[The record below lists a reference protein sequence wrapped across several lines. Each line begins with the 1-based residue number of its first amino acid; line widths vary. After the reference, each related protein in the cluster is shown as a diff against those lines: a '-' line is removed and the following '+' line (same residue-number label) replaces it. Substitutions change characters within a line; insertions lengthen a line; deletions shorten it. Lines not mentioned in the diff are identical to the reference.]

1 MYRVSTPLGI
11 VDVTEDHSLLDI
23 NKKIVKPQECDN
35 NTELLYGFPK
45 EFSTQTKYNQM
56 SKSVFLTT
64 EELEFIKNGTAEFNK
79 IKMGIADAELNKQ
92 GLLDRAAKVI
102 DAFNNNE
109 RVLIEKYGADSVI
122 NMQTGEVT
130 QKEK

>member
-1 MYRVSTPLGI
+1 MYKQNI
-11 VDVTEDHSLLDI
+11 I
-23 NKKIVKPQECDN
+23 KCQ
-35 NTELLYGFPK
+35 
-45 EFSTQTKYNQM
+45 NQ
-56 SKSVFLTT
+56 FLTN

-79 IKMGIADAELNKQ
+79 IKMSIADAELNKQ

>member
-1 MYRVSTPLGI
+1 
-11 VDVTEDHSLLDI
+11 
-23 NKKIVKPQECDN
+23 
-35 NTELLYGFPK
+35 
-45 EFSTQTKYNQM
+45 M
-56 SKSVFLTT
+56 SKSVFLTN

-79 IKMGIADAELNKQ
+79 IKMSIADAELNKQ